1 MKVIQGD
8 TSKVYKDE
16 MDRYE
21 KWLNEEGET
30 VEEITVIALAGAE
43 VRSKFE
49 NEPYPEGDEVFY
61 NTELFGSL
69 DTKVFLL
76 EKGDR
81 WVNIAAEPLVIDD
94 GQMHRVGIDVSAL
107 VYDWL
112 DELDSRLKSFARDI
126 VDDDQIRVITRE
138 EGA

>member
-1 MKVIQGD
+1 
-8 TSKVYKDE
+8 
-16 MDRYE
+16 MDRYK

-30 VEEITVIALAGAE
+30 VEERTVIALAGAE

-112 DELDSRLKSFARDI
+112 DELDSRLKSFARDV

>member
-1 MKVIQGD
+1 MKIIQGD
-8 TSKVYKDE
+8 TGKVYQDE
-16 MDRYE
+16 MYRYK

-30 VEEITVIALAGAE
+30 VEEDTVIALAGEEA
-43 VRSKFE
+43 RTKFE

-69 DTKVFLL
+69 DTKIFLL
-76 EKGDR
+76 EKGDQ
-81 WVNIAAEPLVIDD
+81 WVNVTAEPLVIDD

-112 DELDSRLKSFARDI
+112 DELDNRLKSFARDV

>member
-1 MKVIQGD
+1 MKIIQGD
-8 TSKVYKDE
+8 TGKVYQDE
-16 MDRYE
+16 MDRYK

-30 VEEITVIALAGAE
+30 VEEETVIALAGAE
-43 VRSKFE
+43 VRAKFE

-112 DELDSRLKSFARDI
+112 DELDNRLKSFARDV

>member
-30 VEEITVIALAGAE
+30 VEERTVIALAGAE